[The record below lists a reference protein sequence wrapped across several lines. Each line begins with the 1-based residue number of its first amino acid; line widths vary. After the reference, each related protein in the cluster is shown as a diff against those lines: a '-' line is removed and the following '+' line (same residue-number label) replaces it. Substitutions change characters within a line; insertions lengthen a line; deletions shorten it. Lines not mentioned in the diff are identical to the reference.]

1 MLPPQEWNMSALA
14 ALAAAALALPVSFG
28 SSLTAM
34 DAVAVG
40 VLAWVLLGRAIGLT
54 WSDVWRMGASLYRDP
69 LKGGPVLL
77 SNSKAGPGRNFSQP
91 GAHLSVDPCITN
103 YHL

>member
-1 MLPPQEWNMSALA
+1 MSALA
-14 ALAAAALALPVSFG
+14 ALAAAALALPVFFG

-54 WSDVWRMGASLYRDP
+54 WSDVWRMGESY
-69 LKGGPVLL
+69 
-77 SNSKAGPGRNFSQP
+77 
-91 GAHLSVDPCITN
+91 
-103 YHL
+103 